1 MIRAGRG
8 LRAAAA
14 PGPAGLLA
22 CLAVA
27 SLALAAFGEPRGRSD
42 QPGTGAAGEPD
53 RPAIT
58 TCATRIPGRPEL
70 RLAYITAG
78 LPAGTCPAGRVL
90 HPRDGH
96 AAGRMRPDWKRWEA
110 EPDPAAPVL
119 LHGRRPVIFVHG
131 TPGSAGAFAGY
142 LRRRDLVDRFLL
154 ISIDRPGF
162 GLTRPKRAE
171 PALQR
176 QAAAITGLLA
186 ALPAGTPPA
195 ILVGHSLGGP
205 IIAAAATR
213 DPDRVGGLVV
223 LAGAFDPAFERV
235 HPLQYLGEAPP
246 FVWLLSRSL
255 RNANREL
262 IPLRGELERLR
273 ADLLRLRQ
281 PVLVLHGTRDRLV
294 PYGNVAYLMRLAR
307 GAPRFEVRP
316 LAGFDHFI
324 VWTAPDAVAGAI
336 RDMDAWLAGL
346 SRRRSADADRAAAP
360 SPSP

>member
-1 MIRAGRG
+1 MSRLARG
-8 LRAAAA
+8 LRAAAGPRAGLIAGLVVLLVAPAAGGGPGGRPDA
-14 PGPAGLLA
+14 PGAGTA
-22 CLAVA
+22 
-27 SLALAAFGEPRGRSD
+27 G
-42 QPGTGAAGEPD
+42 GAD

-58 TCATRIPGRPEL
+58 ACAARIPGWPAL

-90 HPRDGH
+90 HPRGE
-96 AAGRMRPDWKRWEA
+96 GGGQRMRPDWTRWEA
-110 EPDPAAPVL
+110 APDAAPVAL
-119 LHGRRPVIFVHG
+119 GGRRPVIFVHG

-142 LRRRDLVDRFLL
+142 LRRPDLADRFLL
-154 ISIDRPGF
+154 VSIDRPGF
-162 GLTRPKRAE
+162 GFTRPKRAE
-171 PALQR
+171 PDLHR

-205 IIAAAATR
+205 IIAAAAAR
-213 DPDRVGGLVV
+213 DPEKVGGLIV

-246 FVWLLSRSL
+246 FVWLLSRPL
-255 RNANREL
+255 RHANREL
-262 IPLRGELERLR
+262 IPLKGGLERLR
-273 ADLLRLRQ
+273 PELMRLRR
-281 PVLVLHGTRDRLV
+281 PVIVLHGTRDRLV

-307 GAPRFEVRP
+307 GVPRFEVRP

-324 VWTAPDAVAGAI
+324 VWTAPDAVAKAI
-336 RDMDAWLAGL
+336 RDMDAWLAQG
-346 SRRRSADADRAAAP
+346 SARRAAGAARRAPP

>member
-1 MIRAGRG
+1 MSRSFLRWWQAGA
-8 LRAAAA
+8 L
-14 PGPAGLLA
+14 AGLLA
-22 CLAVA
+22 W
-27 SLALAAFGEPRGRSD
+27 
-42 QPGTGAAGEPD
+42 AAGIGMNSPATAD
-53 RPAIT
+53 RGGEGPASASSSHSSAPLPAT
-58 TCATRIPGRPEL
+58 VCAARIPGRPEL

-78 LPAGTCPAGRVL
+78 LAPGVCPAGHVL
-90 HPRDGH
+90 HSRSGH
-96 AAGRMRPDWKRWEA
+96 AAGHMRPDWRRWEA
-110 EPDPAAPVL
+110 EPDAAAPVL

-186 ALPAGTPPA
+186 ALPADTPPA
-195 ILVGHSLGGP
+195 VLVGHSLGGP
-205 IIAAAATR
+205 IIAAAAAR
-213 DPDRVGGLVV
+213 APARIGGLVV

-262 IPLRGELERLR
+262 IPLKGELERLR
-273 ADLLRLRQ
+273 PALMRLHQ

-294 PYGNVAYLMRLAR
+294 PYGNVAYLMHMAKRV
-307 GAPRFEVRP
+307 PRFEVRP

-324 VWTAPDAVAGAI
+324 PWTAPDAVAEAI
-336 RDMDAWLAGL
+336 REMDAWLAQL
-346 SRRRSADADRAAAP
+346 SRRRRANADRAGAP
-360 SPSP
+360 STSP